1 MVGDDICVHTY
12 TYFCFVLNVYVYE
25 HIFPYLYFQGR
36 ISVVVADRN
45 ATPAARKHLRFTM
58 DGGWAG
64 GGGMGGDEAPAALG
78 LVYK

>member
-12 TYFCFVLNVYVYE
+12 TYFFVLNVYVYE
-25 HIFPYLYFQGR
+25 YIYPYLYFQGR
-36 ISVVVADRN
+36 ISGVLADRN
-45 ATPAARKHLRFTM
+45 ATLAAHKHLRFTI

-78 LVYK
+78 LVYE